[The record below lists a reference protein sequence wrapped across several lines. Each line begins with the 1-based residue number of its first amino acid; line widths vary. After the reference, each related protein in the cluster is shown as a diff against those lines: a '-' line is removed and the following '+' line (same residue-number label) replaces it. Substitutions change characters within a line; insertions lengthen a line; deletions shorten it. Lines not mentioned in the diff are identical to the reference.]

1 MKIELRLGTPA
12 DYRAVEEVTREAFW
26 INTDCRP
33 YIDEHLLAHKLRQTS
48 AFVPELDYVAEVQGN
63 IVGSIVYSKAKIVES
78 PGKEHQVLTFGPLS
92 VLPQFQ
98 NKGIGKMLV
107 DVTTAKARELGYT
120 AIAIFGHPDY
130 YPRLGF
136 RPAAEFGLETSGG
149 RTFPAF
155 MAMELKQGALQGMQG
170 QFHEDAVFGSLQ
182 KEEVLAFDQGFPQ
195 KAPRPK
201 IPMEVLLARLEPK
214 ARESLQRFRLTY
226 LGEMRRVSEGEVSRL
241 PGLDGKALETIR
253 STMKE
258 HGRTW
263 GAPTE

>member
-1 MKIELRLGTPA
+1 MIHLRLEKAA
-12 DYRAVEEVTREAFW
+12 DHRAVEELTREAFW

-33 YIDEHLLAHKLRQTS
+33 YIDEHYLVHKLRDSS
-48 AFVPELDYVAEVQGN
+48 AFIPELDYVAEVNGRLVGN
-63 IVGSIVYSKAKIVES
+63 IMYSRSKIVS
-78 PGKEHQVLTFGPLS
+78 PEGVEHEVLSFGPLS
-92 VLPQFQ
+92 VLPEFQ
-98 NKGIGKMLV
+98 GRGIGKALMRESFER
-107 DVTTAKARELGYT
+107 ARGLGFG
-120 AIAIFGHPDY
+120 AIVIFGHPDY

-214 ARESLQRFRLTY
+214 ARESLQRFQLTY